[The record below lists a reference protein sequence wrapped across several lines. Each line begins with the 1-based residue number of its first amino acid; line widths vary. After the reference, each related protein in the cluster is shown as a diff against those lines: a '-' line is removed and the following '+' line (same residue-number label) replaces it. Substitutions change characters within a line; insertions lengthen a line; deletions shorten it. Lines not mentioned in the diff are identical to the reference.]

1 MGRKALKRLRKK
13 RRTIKLRKAPAQASP
28 PVPPVDL
35 VRFMMANNSASNNI
49 AQNNHEELLMMRMAS
64 EKKNQEMESYK
75 RQIDMELQKQ
85 KDIISERA
93 RLDKENKNMLSEL
106 KKQIESDKFMED
118 ATRENNDV
126 KNKLELQNVK
136 HEHKMNIQT
145 QKNEVTEQEIQRQKE
160 LNKKQEE
167 NVKLKR
173 ELEIIKQKNNE
184 LNNQIKNNDL
194 YNNNLQLK
202 DEIKRLK
209 SENEAY
215 DELIK
220 TDEFVKSADNH
231 KKYILELEKQKF
243 DSELKDQVYKKR
255 REVLLNYA
263 NIPEISEEQ
272 WTAMQNK
279 LKESIQSSIVKEME
293 FKKQQEEFNKKEDET
308 NHYKE
313 LLDQQTKKMHEAE
326 IEKVRAEKKIEK
338 MKNKSELADEMKE
351 AIEYE
356 ATQRM
361 DIEEINKKT
370 DLAKKAME
378 VYQESLA
385 VNAQNKY
392 IKDNG
397 LKNAKVLA
405 EMKQKIVETEYSNN
419 AIKEYSDLLDQLQK
433 AEATNSV
440 AAKMYNFT
448 DKFTDYRTSVPA
460 AKILIEQMGYYNNSF
475 DKRRNLVDS
484 LEARIAQNPNVWSYM
499 VKKYN
504 QLEDVRNHYSFQT
517 LPYLTEIINNMD
529 QTINEFKE
537 NNWALS

>member
-13 RRTIKLRKAPAQASP
+13 RRTIKLRKAPAQAS
-28 PVPPVDL
+28 PPVDL

-173 ELEIIKQKNNE
+173 ELEIIKQKSSE

-263 NIPEISEEQ
+263 NIPEISEKQ
-272 WTAMQNK
+272 WTEMQNK

-293 FKKQQEEFNKKEDET
+293 FKKQQEEFNKKEAET

-326 IEKVRAEKKIEK
+326 IEKVRAEKRLEKIN
-338 MKNKSELADEMKE
+338 NKSELADEMKE

-370 DLAKKAME
+370 DLAKRAME
-378 VYQESLA
+378 VYQESLV

-397 LKNAKVLA
+397 LKNAKELA

-433 AEATNSV
+433 AEAANSV

-460 AKILIEQMGYYNNSF
+460 AKILIEQMGYYKNSFENNS
-475 DKRRNLVDS
+475 KPKCA

-499 VKKYN
+499 VKKYYE
-504 QLEDVRNHYSFQT
+504 LEDVRNHYSFQT

-529 QTINEFKE
+529 KTINEFKE

>member
-13 RRTIKLRKAPAQASP
+13 RRTIKLRKAPAQAS
-28 PVPPVDL
+28 PPVDL

-263 NIPEISEEQ
+263 NIPEISEKQ
-272 WTAMQNK
+272 WTEMQNK

-293 FKKQQEEFNKKEDET
+293 FKKQQEEFNKKEAET

-326 IEKVRAEKKIEK
+326 IEKVRAEKRLEKIN
-338 MKNKSELADEMKE
+338 NKSELADEMKE

-378 VYQESLA
+378 VYQESLV

-397 LKNAKVLA
+397 LKNAKELA

-448 DKFTDYRTSVPA
+448 DKFTDYRTGVPA
-460 AKILIEQMGYYNNSF
+460 AKILIEQMGYYKNSF
-475 DKRRNLVDS
+475 ENRRKLVDS

-529 QTINEFKE
+529 KTINEFKE

>member
-13 RRTIKLRKAPAQASP
+13 RRTIKLRKAPAQAS
-28 PVPPVDL
+28 PPVDL

-194 YNNNLQLK
+194 YNNNLQLE

-263 NIPEISEEQ
+263 NIPEISEKQ
-272 WTAMQNK
+272 WTEMQNK

-293 FKKQQEEFNKKEDET
+293 FKKQQEEFNKKEAET

-313 LLDQQTKKMHEAE
+313 LLEQQTKKMHEAE
-326 IEKVRAEKKIEK
+326 IEKVRAEKRLEK
-338 MKNKSELADEMKE
+338 MNNKSVLADEMKE
-351 AIEYE
+351 ALEYE

-378 VYQESLA
+378 VYQESLV

-397 LKNAKVLA
+397 LKNAKELA

-448 DKFTDYRTSVPA
+448 DNFTDYRTGVPA

-499 VKKYN
+499 VKN
-504 QLEDVRNHYSFQT
+504 HNELEDVRNHYSFQT

-529 QTINEFKE
+529 KTINEFKE

>member
-13 RRTIKLRKAPAQASP
+13 RRTIKLRKAPAQAS
-28 PVPPVDL
+28 PPVDL

-263 NIPEISEEQ
+263 NIPEISEKQ
-272 WTAMQNK
+272 WTEMQNK

-293 FKKQQEEFNKKEDET
+293 FKKQQEEFNKKEAET

-326 IEKVRAEKKIEK
+326 IEKVRAEKRLEKIN
-338 MKNKSELADEMKE
+338 NKSELADEMKE

-378 VYQESLA
+378 VYQESLV

-397 LKNAKVLA
+397 LKNAKELA

-448 DKFTDYRTSVPA
+448 DNFTDYRTGVPA
-460 AKILIEQMGYYNNSF
+460 AKILIEQMGYYKNSF
-475 DKRRNLVDS
+475 ENRRNLVDS

-499 VKKYN
+499 VKKHN
-504 QLEDVRNHYSFQT
+504 ELEDVRNHYSFQT

-529 QTINEFKE
+529 KTINEFKE

>member
-13 RRTIKLRKAPAQASP
+13 RRTIKLRKAPAQAS
-28 PVPPVDL
+28 PPVDL

-263 NIPEISEEQ
+263 NIPEISEKQ
-272 WTAMQNK
+272 WTEMQNK
-279 LKESIQSSIVKEME
+279 LKQSIQSSIVQEME
-293 FKKQQEEFNKKEDET
+293 FKKQQEEFNKKEAET

-326 IEKVRAEKKIEK
+326 IEKVRAEKRLEKIN
-338 MKNKSELADEMKE
+338 NKSELADEMKE

-370 DLAKKAME
+370 DLAKRAME
-378 VYQESLA
+378 VYQESLV

-397 LKNAKVLA
+397 LKNAKELA

-448 DKFTDYRTSVPA
+448 DKFTDYRTGVPA
-460 AKILIEQMGYYNNSF
+460 AKILIEQMGYYKNSF
-475 DKRRNLVDS
+475 DNRRNLVDS

-499 VKKYN
+499 VKKHN
-504 QLEDVRNHYSFQT
+504 ELEDVRNHYSFQT

-529 QTINEFKE
+529 QTINEFKAS
-537 NNWALS
+537 NWPLS

>member
-13 RRTIKLRKAPAQASP
+13 RRTIKLRKAPAQAS
-28 PVPPVDL
+28 PPVDL

-173 ELEIIKQKNNE
+173 ELEIIKQKNSE

-194 YNNNLQLK
+194 YNNNLQLE

-263 NIPEISEEQ
+263 NIPEISEKQ

-293 FKKQQEEFNKKEDET
+293 FKKQQEEFNKKEAET

-326 IEKVRAEKKIEK
+326 IEKVRAEKRLEKIN
-338 MKNKSELADEMKE
+338 NKSELADEMKE

-378 VYQESLA
+378 VYQESLV

-397 LKNAKVLA
+397 LKNAKELA

-433 AEATNSV
+433 AEAANSV

-448 DKFTDYRTSVPA
+448 DKFTDYRTGVPA
-460 AKILIEQMGYYNNSF
+460 AKILIEQMGYYKNSF
-475 DKRRNLVDS
+475 ENRRNLVDS

-499 VKKYN
+499 VKN
-504 QLEDVRNHYSFQT
+504 HNELEDVRNHYSFQT

-529 QTINEFKE
+529 KTINEFKE

>member
-13 RRTIKLRKAPAQASP
+13 RRTIKLRKAPAQAS
-28 PVPPVDL
+28 PPVDL

-173 ELEIIKQKNNE
+173 ELEIIKQKNSE

-194 YNNNLQLK
+194 YNNNLQLE

-263 NIPEISEEQ
+263 NIPEISEKQ
-272 WTAMQNK
+272 WTEMQNK

-293 FKKQQEEFNKKEDET
+293 FKKQQEEFNKKEAET

-326 IEKVRAEKKIEK
+326 IEKVRAEKRLEK
-338 MKNKSELADEMKE
+338 MNNKSVLADEMKE
-351 AIEYE
+351 ALEYE

-370 DLAKKAME
+370 DLAKRAME
-378 VYQESLA
+378 VYQESLV

-397 LKNAKVLA
+397 LKNAKELA

-448 DKFTDYRTSVPA
+448 DNFTDYRTGVPA
-460 AKILIEQMGYYNNSF
+460 AKILIEQMGYYKNSF

-504 QLEDVRNHYSFQT
+504 ELEDVRNHYSFQT

-529 QTINEFKE
+529 KTINEFKE

>member
-13 RRTIKLRKAPAQASP
+13 RRTIKLRKAPAQAS
-28 PVPPVDL
+28 PPVDL

-263 NIPEISEEQ
+263 NIPEISEKQ
-272 WTAMQNK
+272 WTEMQNK
-279 LKESIQSSIVKEME
+279 LKQSIQSSIVQEME
-293 FKKQQEEFNKKEDET
+293 FKKQQEEFNKKEAET

-326 IEKVRAEKKIEK
+326 IEKVRAEKRLEKIN
-338 MKNKSELADEMKE
+338 NKSELADEMKE

-378 VYQESLA
+378 VYQESLV

-397 LKNAKVLA
+397 LKNAKELA

-433 AEATNSV
+433 AEAANSV
-440 AAKMYNFT
+440 TAKMYNFT

-460 AKILIEQMGYYNNSF
+460 AKILIEQMGYYKNSF
-475 DKRRNLVDS
+475 ENRRNLVDS

-504 QLEDVRNHYSFQT
+504 ELEDVRNHYSFQT

-529 QTINEFKE
+529 KTINEFKE

>member
-13 RRTIKLRKAPAQASP
+13 RRTIKLRKAPAQAS
-28 PVPPVDL
+28 PPVDL

-263 NIPEISEEQ
+263 NIPEISEKQ
-272 WTAMQNK
+272 WTEMQNK

-293 FKKQQEEFNKKEDET
+293 FKKQQEEFNKKEAET

-326 IEKVRAEKKIEK
+326 IEKVRAEKRLEKIN
-338 MKNKSELADEMKE
+338 NKSELADEMKE

-378 VYQESLA
+378 VYQESLV

-397 LKNAKVLA
+397 LKNAKELA

-448 DKFTDYRTSVPA
+448 DNFTDYRTGVPA
-460 AKILIEQMGYYNNSF
+460 AKILIEQMGYYKNSF
-475 DKRRNLVDS
+475 ENRRKLVDS

-529 QTINEFKE
+529 KTINEFKE

>member
-13 RRTIKLRKAPAQASP
+13 RRTIKLRKAPAQAS
-28 PVPPVDL
+28 PPVDL

-173 ELEIIKQKNNE
+173 ELEIIKQKNSE

-263 NIPEISEEQ
+263 NIPEISEKQ
-272 WTAMQNK
+272 WTEMQNK

-293 FKKQQEEFNKKEDET
+293 FKKQQEEFNKKEAET

-326 IEKVRAEKKIEK
+326 IEKVRAEKRLEKIN
-338 MKNKSELADEMKE
+338 NKSELADEMKE

-378 VYQESLA
+378 VYQESLV

-397 LKNAKVLA
+397 LKNAKELA

-433 AEATNSV
+433 AEAANSV

-460 AKILIEQMGYYNNSF
+460 AKILIEQMGYYKNSF
-475 DKRRNLVDS
+475 ENRRKLVDS

-499 VKKYN
+499 VKN
-504 QLEDVRNHYSFQT
+504 HNELEDVRNHYSFQT

-529 QTINEFKE
+529 KTINEFKE

>member
-13 RRTIKLRKAPAQASP
+13 RRTIKLRKAPAQAS
-28 PVPPVDL
+28 PPVDL

-173 ELEIIKQKNNE
+173 ELEIIKQKNSE

-194 YNNNLQLK
+194 YNNNLQLE

-263 NIPEISEEQ
+263 NIPEISEKQ
-272 WTAMQNK
+272 WTEMQNK
-279 LKESIQSSIVKEME
+279 LKQSIQSSIVKEME
-293 FKKQQEEFNKKEDET
+293 FKKQQEEFNKKEAET

-326 IEKVRAEKKIEK
+326 IEKVRAEKRLEKIN
-338 MKNKSELADEMKE
+338 NKSELADEMKE

-378 VYQESLA
+378 VYQESLV

-397 LKNAKVLA
+397 LKNAKELA

-448 DKFTDYRTSVPA
+448 DNFTDYRTGVPA
-460 AKILIEQMGYYNNSF
+460 AKILIEQMGYYKNSF
-475 DKRRNLVDS
+475 ENKRKLVDS

-499 VKKYN
+499 VKN
-504 QLEDVRNHYSFQT
+504 HNELEDVRNHYSFQT

>member
-13 RRTIKLRKAPAQASP
+13 RRTIKLRKAPAQAS
-28 PVPPVDL
+28 PPVDL

-194 YNNNLQLK
+194 YNNNLQLE

-263 NIPEISEEQ
+263 NIPEISEKQ

-293 FKKQQEEFNKKEDET
+293 FKKQQEEFNKKEAET

-326 IEKVRAEKKIEK
+326 IEKVRAEKRLEKIN
-338 MKNKSELADEMKE
+338 NKSELADEMKE

-370 DLAKKAME
+370 DLAKRAME
-378 VYQESLA
+378 VYQESLV

-397 LKNAKVLA
+397 LKNAKELA

-448 DKFTDYRTSVPA
+448 DNFTDYRTGVPA
-460 AKILIEQMGYYNNSF
+460 AKILIEQMGYYKNSF

-499 VKKYN
+499 VKN
-504 QLEDVRNHYSFQT
+504 HNELEDVRNHYSFQT

>member
-13 RRTIKLRKAPAQASP
+13 RRTIKLRKAPAQAS
-28 PVPPVDL
+28 PPVDL

-263 NIPEISEEQ
+263 NIPEISEKQ
-272 WTAMQNK
+272 WTEMQNK

-293 FKKQQEEFNKKEDET
+293 FKKQQEEFNKKEAET

-378 VYQESLA
+378 VYQESLV

-397 LKNAKVLA
+397 LKNAKELA

-433 AEATNSV
+433 AEAANSV

-448 DKFTDYRTSVPA
+448 DNFTDYRTGVPA
-460 AKILIEQMGYYNNSF
+460 AKILIEQMGYYKNSF

-504 QLEDVRNHYSFQT
+504 ELEDVRNHYSFQT

-529 QTINEFKE
+529 KTINEFKE

>member
-13 RRTIKLRKAPAQASP
+13 RRTIKLRKAPAQAS
-28 PVPPVDL
+28 PPVDL

-184 LNNQIKNNDL
+184 LNNQIKKNDL
-194 YNNNLQLK
+194 YNNNLQLE

-263 NIPEISEEQ
+263 NIPEISEKQ
-272 WTAMQNK
+272 WTEMQNK

-293 FKKQQEEFNKKEDET
+293 FKKQQEEFNKKEAET

-378 VYQESLA
+378 VYQESLV

-397 LKNAKVLA
+397 LKNAKELA

-499 VKKYN
+499 VKKHN
-504 QLEDVRNHYSFQT
+504 ELEDVRNHYSFQT

-529 QTINEFKE
+529 KTINEFKE

>member
-13 RRTIKLRKAPAQASP
+13 RRTIKLRKAPAQAS
-28 PVPPVDL
+28 PPVDL

-173 ELEIIKQKNNE
+173 ELEIIKQKNSE

-194 YNNNLQLK
+194 YNNNLQLE

-263 NIPEISEEQ
+263 NIPEISEKQ

-293 FKKQQEEFNKKEDET
+293 FKKQQEEFNKKEAET

-378 VYQESLA
+378 VYQESLV

-397 LKNAKVLA
+397 LKNAKELA

-448 DKFTDYRTSVPA
+448 DNFTDYRTGVPA
-460 AKILIEQMGYYNNSF
+460 AKILIEQMGYYKNSF

-499 VKKYN
+499 VKN
-504 QLEDVRNHYSFQT
+504 HNELEDVRNHYSFQT

-529 QTINEFKE
+529 KTINEFKE

>member
-13 RRTIKLRKAPAQASP
+13 RRTIKLRKAPAQAS
-28 PVPPVDL
+28 PPVDL

-173 ELEIIKQKNNE
+173 ELEIIKQKNSE

-194 YNNNLQLK
+194 YNNNLQLE

-263 NIPEISEEQ
+263 NIPEISEKQ
-272 WTAMQNK
+272 WTEMQNK

-293 FKKQQEEFNKKEDET
+293 FKKQQEEFNKKEAET

-326 IEKVRAEKKIEK
+326 IEKVRAEKRLEK
-338 MKNKSELADEMKE
+338 MNNKSVLADEMKE
-351 AIEYE
+351 ALEYE

-378 VYQESLA
+378 VYQESLV

-397 LKNAKVLA
+397 LKNAKELA

-499 VKKYN
+499 VKN
-504 QLEDVRNHYSFQT
+504 HNELEDVRNHYSFQT

-529 QTINEFKE
+529 KTINEFKE

>member
-13 RRTIKLRKAPAQASP
+13 RRTIKLRKAPAQAS
-28 PVPPVDL
+28 PPVDL

-263 NIPEISEEQ
+263 NIPEISEKQ
-272 WTAMQNK
+272 WTEMQNK

-293 FKKQQEEFNKKEDET
+293 FKKQQEEFNKKEAET

-326 IEKVRAEKKIEK
+326 IEKVRAEKRLEKIN
-338 MKNKSELADEMKE
+338 NKSELADEMKE

-397 LKNAKVLA
+397 LKNAKELA

-448 DKFTDYRTSVPA
+448 DNFTDYRTGVPA
-460 AKILIEQMGYYNNSF
+460 AKILIEQMGYYKNSF
-475 DKRRNLVDS
+475 ENKRKLVDS

>member
-13 RRTIKLRKAPAQASP
+13 RRTIKLRKAPAQAS
-28 PVPPVDL
+28 PPVDL

-173 ELEIIKQKNNE
+173 ELEIIKQKNSE

-194 YNNNLQLK
+194 YNNNLQLE

-263 NIPEISEEQ
+263 NIPEISEKQ
-272 WTAMQNK
+272 WTEMQNK

-293 FKKQQEEFNKKEDET
+293 FKKQQEEFNKKEAET

-326 IEKVRAEKKIEK
+326 IEKVRAEKRLEKIN
-338 MKNKSELADEMKE
+338 NKSELADEMKE
-351 AIEYE
+351 ALEYE

-378 VYQESLA
+378 VYQESLV

-397 LKNAKVLA
+397 LKNAKELA

-448 DKFTDYRTSVPA
+448 DNFTDYRTGVPA

-499 VKKYN
+499 VKN
-504 QLEDVRNHYSFQT
+504 HNELEDVRNHYSFQT

-529 QTINEFKE
+529 KTINEFKE

>member
-13 RRTIKLRKAPAQASP
+13 RRTIKLRKAPAQAS
-28 PVPPVDL
+28 PPVDL

-194 YNNNLQLK
+194 YNNNLQLE

-263 NIPEISEEQ
+263 NIPEISEKQ
-272 WTAMQNK
+272 WTEMQNK

-293 FKKQQEEFNKKEDET
+293 FKKQQEEFNKKEAET

-326 IEKVRAEKKIEK
+326 IEKVRAEKRLEKIN
-338 MKNKSELADEMKE
+338 NKSELADEMKE

-370 DLAKKAME
+370 DLAKRAME
-378 VYQESLA
+378 VYQESLV

-397 LKNAKVLA
+397 LKNAKELA

-460 AKILIEQMGYYNNSF
+460 AKILIEQMGYYKNSF

-529 QTINEFKE
+529 KTINEFKE

>member
-13 RRTIKLRKAPAQASP
+13 RRTIKLRKAPAQAS
-28 PVPPVDL
+28 PPVDL

-194 YNNNLQLK
+194 YNNNLQLE

-263 NIPEISEEQ
+263 NIPEISEKQ

-293 FKKQQEEFNKKEDET
+293 FKKQQEEFNKKEAET

-326 IEKVRAEKKIEK
+326 IEKVRAEKRLEKIN
-338 MKNKSELADEMKE
+338 NKSELADEMKE

-378 VYQESLA
+378 VYQESLV

-397 LKNAKVLA
+397 LKNAKELA

-448 DKFTDYRTSVPA
+448 DNFTDYRTGVPA
-460 AKILIEQMGYYNNSF
+460 AKILIEQMGYYKNSF
-475 DKRRNLVDS
+475 ENRRNLVDS

-504 QLEDVRNHYSFQT
+504 ELEDVRNHYSFQT

-529 QTINEFKE
+529 KTINEFKE

>member
-13 RRTIKLRKAPAQASP
+13 RRTIKLRKAPAQAS
-28 PVPPVDL
+28 PPVDL

-194 YNNNLQLK
+194 YNNNLQLE

-263 NIPEISEEQ
+263 NIPEISEKQ
-272 WTAMQNK
+272 WTEMQNK

-293 FKKQQEEFNKKEDET
+293 FKKQQEEFNKKEAET

-326 IEKVRAEKKIEK
+326 IEKVRAEKRLEKIN
-338 MKNKSELADEMKE
+338 NKSELADEMKE

-378 VYQESLA
+378 VYQESLV

-397 LKNAKVLA
+397 LKNAKELA

-448 DKFTDYRTSVPA
+448 DNFTDYRTGVPA
-460 AKILIEQMGYYNNSF
+460 AKILIEQMGYYKNSF
-475 DKRRNLVDS
+475 ENKRKLVDS

-499 VKKYN
+499 VKKHN
-504 QLEDVRNHYSFQT
+504 ELEDVRNHYSFQT

>member
-13 RRTIKLRKAPAQASP
+13 RRTIKLRKAPAQAS
-28 PVPPVDL
+28 PPVDL

-194 YNNNLQLK
+194 YNNNLQLE

-263 NIPEISEEQ
+263 NIPEISEKQ
-272 WTAMQNK
+272 WTEMQNK

-293 FKKQQEEFNKKEDET
+293 FKKQQEEFNKKEAET

-326 IEKVRAEKKIEK
+326 IEKVRAEKRLEKIN
-338 MKNKSELADEMKE
+338 NKSELADEMKE

-378 VYQESLA
+378 VYQESLV

-397 LKNAKVLA
+397 LKNAKELA

-448 DKFTDYRTSVPA
+448 DKFTDYRTGVPA
-460 AKILIEQMGYYNNSF
+460 AKILIEQMGYYKNSF
-475 DKRRNLVDS
+475 ENRRKLVDS

-499 VKKYN
+499 VKN
-504 QLEDVRNHYSFQT
+504 HNELEDVRNHYSFQT

-529 QTINEFKE
+529 KTINEFKE

>member
-13 RRTIKLRKAPAQASP
+13 RRTIKLRKAPAQAS
-28 PVPPVDL
+28 PPVDL

-173 ELEIIKQKNNE
+173 ELEIIKQKNSE

-263 NIPEISEEQ
+263 NIPEISEKQ
-272 WTAMQNK
+272 WTEMQNK

-293 FKKQQEEFNKKEDET
+293 FKKQQEEFNKKEAET

-326 IEKVRAEKKIEK
+326 IEKVRAEKRLEKIN
-338 MKNKSELADEMKE
+338 NKSELADEMKE

-370 DLAKKAME
+370 DLAKRAME
-378 VYQESLA
+378 VYQESLV

-397 LKNAKVLA
+397 LKNAKELA

-433 AEATNSV
+433 AEAANSV

-448 DKFTDYRTSVPA
+448 DKFTDYRTGVPA

-499 VKKYN
+499 VKKHN
-504 QLEDVRNHYSFQT
+504 ELEDVRNHYSFQT

>member
-13 RRTIKLRKAPAQASP
+13 RRTIKLRKAPAQAS
-28 PVPPVDL
+28 PPVDL

-194 YNNNLQLK
+194 YNNNLQLE

-263 NIPEISEEQ
+263 NIPEISEKQ

-293 FKKQQEEFNKKEDET
+293 FKKQQEEFNKKEAET

-326 IEKVRAEKKIEK
+326 IEKVRAEKRLEKIN
-338 MKNKSELADEMKE
+338 NKSELADEMKE

-378 VYQESLA
+378 VYQESLV

-397 LKNAKVLA
+397 LKNAKELA

-448 DKFTDYRTSVPA
+448 DNFTDYRTGVPA
-460 AKILIEQMGYYNNSF
+460 AKILIEQMGYYKNSF
-475 DKRRNLVDS
+475 ENRRKLVDS

-504 QLEDVRNHYSFQT
+504 ELEDVRNHYSFQT

>member
-13 RRTIKLRKAPAQASP
+13 RRTIKLRKAPAQAS
-28 PVPPVDL
+28 PPVDL

-173 ELEIIKQKNNE
+173 ELEIIKQKNSE

-194 YNNNLQLK
+194 YNNNLQLE

-263 NIPEISEEQ
+263 NIPEISEKQ
-272 WTAMQNK
+272 WTEMQNK

-293 FKKQQEEFNKKEDET
+293 FKKQQEEFNKKEAET

-313 LLDQQTKKMHEAE
+313 LLEQQTKKMHEAE
-326 IEKVRAEKKIEK
+326 IEKVRAEKRLEKIN
-338 MKNKSELADEMKE
+338 NKSELADEMKE

-378 VYQESLA
+378 VYQESLV

-397 LKNAKVLA
+397 LKNAKELA

-448 DKFTDYRTSVPA
+448 DNFTDYRTGVPA
-460 AKILIEQMGYYNNSF
+460 AKILIEQMGYYKNSF
-475 DKRRNLVDS
+475 ENKRKLVDS

-499 VKKYN
+499 VKN
-504 QLEDVRNHYSFQT
+504 HNELEDVRNHYSFQT

-529 QTINEFKE
+529 QTINEFKAS
-537 NNWALS
+537 NWPLS

>member
-13 RRTIKLRKAPAQASP
+13 RRTIKLRKAPAQAS
-28 PVPPVDL
+28 PPVDL

-263 NIPEISEEQ
+263 NIPEISEKQ
-272 WTAMQNK
+272 WTEMQNK

-293 FKKQQEEFNKKEDET
+293 FKKQQEEFNKKEAET

-326 IEKVRAEKKIEK
+326 IEKVRAEKRLEKIN
-338 MKNKSELADEMKE
+338 NKSELADEMKE

-370 DLAKKAME
+370 DLAKRAME
-378 VYQESLA
+378 VYQESLV

-397 LKNAKVLA
+397 LKNAKELA

-433 AEATNSV
+433 AEAANSV

-448 DKFTDYRTSVPA
+448 DKFTDYRTGVPA
-460 AKILIEQMGYYNNSF
+460 AKILIEQMGYYKNSF
-475 DKRRNLVDS
+475 ENRRKLVDS

-504 QLEDVRNHYSFQT
+504 ELEDVRNHYSFQT

-529 QTINEFKE
+529 KTINEFKE

>member
-13 RRTIKLRKAPAQASP
+13 RRTIKLRKAPAQAS
-28 PVPPVDL
+28 PPVDL

-194 YNNNLQLK
+194 YNNNLQLE

-263 NIPEISEEQ
+263 NIPEISEKQ
-272 WTAMQNK
+272 WTEMQNK

-293 FKKQQEEFNKKEDET
+293 FKKQQEEFNKKEAET

-326 IEKVRAEKKIEK
+326 IEKVRAEKRLEKIN
-338 MKNKSELADEMKE
+338 NKSELADEMKE

-370 DLAKKAME
+370 DLAKRAME
-378 VYQESLA
+378 VYQESLV

-397 LKNAKVLA
+397 LKNAKELA

-448 DKFTDYRTSVPA
+448 DKFTDYRTGVPA
-460 AKILIEQMGYYNNSF
+460 AKILIEQMGYYKNSF

-499 VKKYN
+499 VKN
-504 QLEDVRNHYSFQT
+504 HNELEDVRNHYSFQT

-529 QTINEFKE
+529 KTINEFKE

>member
-13 RRTIKLRKAPAQASP
+13 RRTIKLRKAPAQAS
-28 PVPPVDL
+28 PPVDL

-173 ELEIIKQKNNE
+173 ELEIIKQKNSE

-263 NIPEISEEQ
+263 NIPEISEKQ

-279 LKESIQSSIVKEME
+279 LKQSIQSSIVKEME
-293 FKKQQEEFNKKEDET
+293 FKKQQEEFNKKEAET

-326 IEKVRAEKKIEK
+326 IEKVRAEKRLEKIN
-338 MKNKSELADEMKE
+338 NKSELADEMKE

-378 VYQESLA
+378 VYQESLV

-397 LKNAKVLA
+397 LKNAKELA

-433 AEATNSV
+433 AEAANSV

-448 DKFTDYRTSVPA
+448 DKFTDYRTGVPA

-499 VKKYN
+499 VKN
-504 QLEDVRNHYSFQT
+504 HNELEDVRNHYSFQT

-529 QTINEFKE
+529 QPINEFKE

>member
-13 RRTIKLRKAPAQASP
+13 RRTIKLRKAPAQAS
-28 PVPPVDL
+28 PPVDL

-173 ELEIIKQKNNE
+173 ELEIIKQKNSE

-263 NIPEISEEQ
+263 NIPEISEKQ

-293 FKKQQEEFNKKEDET
+293 FKKQQEEFNKKEAET

-326 IEKVRAEKKIEK
+326 IEKVRAEKRLEKIN
-338 MKNKSELADEMKE
+338 NKSELADEMKE

-378 VYQESLA
+378 VYQESLV

-397 LKNAKVLA
+397 LKNAKELA

-448 DKFTDYRTSVPA
+448 DNFTDYRTGVPA
-460 AKILIEQMGYYNNSF
+460 AKILIEQMGYYKNSF
-475 DKRRNLVDS
+475 ENRRNLVDS

-499 VKKYN
+499 VKKHN
-504 QLEDVRNHYSFQT
+504 ELEDVRNHYSFQT

-529 QTINEFKE
+529 KTINEFKE

>member
-13 RRTIKLRKAPAQASP
+13 RRTIKLRKAPAQAS
-28 PVPPVDL
+28 PPVDL

-263 NIPEISEEQ
+263 NIPEISEKQ
-272 WTAMQNK
+272 WTEMQNK

-293 FKKQQEEFNKKEDET
+293 FKKQQEEFNKKEAET

-326 IEKVRAEKKIEK
+326 IEKVRAEKRLEKIN
-338 MKNKSELADEMKE
+338 NKSELADEMKE

-370 DLAKKAME
+370 DLAKRAME
-378 VYQESLA
+378 VYQESLV
-385 VNAQNKY
+385 VNAQNEY

-397 LKNAKVLA
+397 LKNAKELA

-448 DKFTDYRTSVPA
+448 DKFTDYRTGVPA
-460 AKILIEQMGYYNNSF
+460 AKILIEQMGYYKNSF
-475 DKRRNLVDS
+475 ENKRKLVDS

-499 VKKYN
+499 VKN
-504 QLEDVRNHYSFQT
+504 HNELEDVRNHYSFQT

-529 QTINEFKE
+529 KTINEFKE

>member
-13 RRTIKLRKAPAQASP
+13 RRTIKLRKAPAQAS
-28 PVPPVDL
+28 PPVDL

-263 NIPEISEEQ
+263 NIPEITEKQ

-293 FKKQQEEFNKKEDET
+293 FKKQQEEFNKKEAET

-326 IEKVRAEKKIEK
+326 IEKVRAEKRLEKIN
-338 MKNKSELADEMKE
+338 NKSELADEMKE

-378 VYQESLA
+378 VYQESLV

-397 LKNAKVLA
+397 LKNAKELA

-448 DKFTDYRTSVPA
+448 DNFTDYRTGVPA
-460 AKILIEQMGYYNNSF
+460 AKILIEQMGYYKNSF
-475 DKRRNLVDS
+475 ENRRNLVDS

-499 VKKYN
+499 VKKHN
-504 QLEDVRNHYSFQT
+504 ELEDVRNHYSFQT

-529 QTINEFKE
+529 KTINEFKE

>member
-13 RRTIKLRKAPAQASP
+13 RRTIKLRKAPAQAS
-28 PVPPVDL
+28 PPVDL

-160 LNKKQEE
+160 LNKKHEE

-173 ELEIIKQKNNE
+173 ELEIIKQKNSE

-263 NIPEISEEQ
+263 NIPEISEKQ

-293 FKKQQEEFNKKEDET
+293 FKKQQEEFNKKEAET

-326 IEKVRAEKKIEK
+326 IEKVRAEKRLEKIN
-338 MKNKSELADEMKE
+338 NKSELADEMKE

-378 VYQESLA
+378 VYQESLV

-397 LKNAKVLA
+397 LKNAKELA

-448 DKFTDYRTSVPA
+448 DNFTDYRTGVPA
-460 AKILIEQMGYYNNSF
+460 AKTLIEQMGYYKNSF
-475 DKRRNLVDS
+475 ENRRNLVDS

-499 VKKYN
+499 VKN
-504 QLEDVRNHYSFQT
+504 HNELEDVRNHYSFQT

>member
-13 RRTIKLRKAPAQASP
+13 RRTIKLRKAPAQAS
-28 PVPPVDL
+28 PPVDL

-173 ELEIIKQKNNE
+173 ELEIIKQKNSE

-263 NIPEISEEQ
+263 NIPEISEKQ
-272 WTAMQNK
+272 WTEMQNK

-293 FKKQQEEFNKKEDET
+293 FKKQQEEFNKKEAET

-326 IEKVRAEKKIEK
+326 IEKVRAEKRLEKIN
-338 MKNKSELADEMKE
+338 NKSELADEMKE

-370 DLAKKAME
+370 DLAKRAME
-378 VYQESLA
+378 VYQESLV

-397 LKNAKVLA
+397 LKNAKELA

-433 AEATNSV
+433 AEAANSV

-460 AKILIEQMGYYNNSF
+460 AKILIEQMGYYKNSF
-475 DKRRNLVDS
+475 ENRRNLVDS

-504 QLEDVRNHYSFQT
+504 ELEDVRNHYSFQT

-529 QTINEFKE
+529 KTINEFKE

>member
-13 RRTIKLRKAPAQASP
+13 RRTIKLRKAPAQAS
-28 PVPPVDL
+28 PPVDL

-173 ELEIIKQKNNE
+173 ELEIIKQKNSE

-194 YNNNLQLK
+194 YNNNLQLE

-263 NIPEISEEQ
+263 NIPEISEKQ
-272 WTAMQNK
+272 WTEMQNK
-279 LKESIQSSIVKEME
+279 LKQSIQSSIVQEME
-293 FKKQQEEFNKKEDET
+293 FKKQQEEFNKKEAET

-326 IEKVRAEKKIEK
+326 IEKVRAEKRLEKIN
-338 MKNKSELADEMKE
+338 NKSELADEMKE

-378 VYQESLA
+378 VYQESLV

-397 LKNAKVLA
+397 LKNAKELA

-448 DKFTDYRTSVPA
+448 DNFTDYRTGVPA
-460 AKILIEQMGYYNNSF
+460 AKILIEQMGYYKNSF
-475 DKRRNLVDS
+475 ENRRNLVDS

>member
-13 RRTIKLRKAPAQASP
+13 RRTIKLRKAPAQAS
-28 PVPPVDL
+28 PPVDL

-173 ELEIIKQKNNE
+173 ELEIIKQKNSE

-263 NIPEISEEQ
+263 NIPEISEKQ

-279 LKESIQSSIVKEME
+279 LKQSIQSSIVQEME
-293 FKKQQEEFNKKEDET
+293 FKKQQEEFNKKETET

-326 IEKVRAEKKIEK
+326 IEKVRAEKRLEK
-338 MKNKSELADEMKE
+338 MNNKSALADEMKE
-351 AIEYE
+351 ALEYE

-361 DIEEINKKT
+361 DIDEINKKT

-378 VYQESLA
+378 VYQESLV

-397 LKNAKVLA
+397 LKNAKELA

-460 AKILIEQMGYYNNSF
+460 AKILIEQMGYYKNSF
-475 DKRRNLVDS
+475 ENKRKLVDS

-499 VKKYN
+499 VKN
-504 QLEDVRNHYSFQT
+504 HNELEDVRNHYSFQT

-529 QTINEFKE
+529 KTINEFKE

>member
-13 RRTIKLRKAPAQASP
+13 RRTIKLRKAPAQAS
-28 PVPPVDL
+28 PPVDL

-173 ELEIIKQKNNE
+173 ELEIIKQKNSE

-263 NIPEISEEQ
+263 NIPEISEKQ
-272 WTAMQNK
+272 WTEMQNK

-293 FKKQQEEFNKKEDET
+293 FKKQQEEFNKKEAET

-378 VYQESLA
+378 VYQESLV

-397 LKNAKVLA
+397 LKNAKELA

-448 DKFTDYRTSVPA
+448 DNFTDYRTGVPA
-460 AKILIEQMGYYNNSF
+460 AKILIEQMGYYKNSF

-504 QLEDVRNHYSFQT
+504 ELEDVRNHYSFQT

-529 QTINEFKE
+529 KTINEFKE

>member
-173 ELEIIKQKNNE
+173 ELEIIKQKNSE

-263 NIPEISEEQ
+263 NIPEISEKQ

-293 FKKQQEEFNKKEDET
+293 FKKQQEEFNKKEAET

-326 IEKVRAEKKIEK
+326 IEKVRAEKRLEKIN
-338 MKNKSELADEMKE
+338 NKSELADEMKE

-378 VYQESLA
+378 VYQESLV

-397 LKNAKVLA
+397 LKNAKELA

-448 DKFTDYRTSVPA
+448 DNFTDYRTGVPA
-460 AKILIEQMGYYNNSF
+460 AKILIEQMGYYKNSF
-475 DKRRNLVDS
+475 ENRRNLVDS

-499 VKKYN
+499 VKKHN
-504 QLEDVRNHYSFQT
+504 ELEDVRNHYSFQT

-529 QTINEFKE
+529 KTINEFKE

>member
-13 RRTIKLRKAPAQASP
+13 RRTIKLRKAPAQAS
-28 PVPPVDL
+28 PPVDL

-173 ELEIIKQKNNE
+173 ELEIIKQKNSE

-194 YNNNLQLK
+194 YNNNLQLE

-263 NIPEISEEQ
+263 NIPEISEKQ
-272 WTAMQNK
+272 WTEMQNK

-293 FKKQQEEFNKKEDET
+293 FKKQQEEFNKKEAET

-313 LLDQQTKKMHEAE
+313 LLEQQTKKMHEAE

-378 VYQESLA
+378 VYQESLV

-397 LKNAKVLA
+397 LKNAKELA

-529 QTINEFKE
+529 KTINEFKE

>member
-13 RRTIKLRKAPAQASP
+13 RRTIKLRKAPAQAS
-28 PVPPVDL
+28 PPVDL

-173 ELEIIKQKNNE
+173 ELEIIKQKNSE

-263 NIPEISEEQ
+263 NIPEISEKQ
-272 WTAMQNK
+272 WTEMQNK

-293 FKKQQEEFNKKEDET
+293 FKKQQEEFNKKEAET

-378 VYQESLA
+378 VYQESLV

-397 LKNAKVLA
+397 LKNAKELA

-433 AEATNSV
+433 AEAANSV

-448 DKFTDYRTSVPA
+448 DKFTDYRTGVPA

-499 VKKYN
+499 VKN
-504 QLEDVRNHYSFQT
+504 HNELEDVRNHYSFQT

-529 QTINEFKE
+529 QTINEFKAS
-537 NNWALS
+537 NWPLS